1 MQNQE
6 RNERTHSRDMR
17 IQEPF
22 LNHCR
27 RDKIPVTIEMVDRS
41 EKNGQIIGF
50 DHQAII
56 LEDENGQNMIYKSA
70 MIAIRPREA
79 VNYIF
84 NDAYRQEQ
92 PLKGYPEYPANFS

>member
-1 MQNQE
+1 MQNSE
-6 RNERTHSRDMR
+6 RRDMR

-27 RDKIPVTIEMVDRS
+27 RDKVPVTVAIFDRH
-41 EKNGQIIGF
+41 EKKGQIVGF
-50 DHQAII
+50 DNQAII
-56 LEDENGQNMIYKSA
+56 LEDENGQIMIYKRSI
-70 MIAIRPREA
+70 IAIRPLEA